1 MKKEYSGIDVEI
13 IRLACEDVIRTSGGE
28 TVDPG
33 VTPEDAFD
41 GGYDI
46 NGWT

>member
-1 MKKEYSGIDVEI
+1 MKKEYVGLDVEI
-13 IRLACEDVIRTSGGE
+13 VKLTYEDVIRTSGGE
-28 TVDPG
+28 SVEPGVDP
-33 VTPEDAFD
+33 DNAFD